1 MRFHESFGGGKM
13 DIVNNLLFW
22 VHLMA
27 LALGG
32 AAAFG
37 IPVVGRRMQAASPEM
52 RATLLSIMHGLSKAG
67 RAGIGTL
74 IVTGLLIV
82 WLKYG
87 GFGGVNVWFWIK
99 MVLVLGLLA
108 GVIHAGILLK
118 RTMSGDT
125 ASAQQSPR
133 VGMINTLL
141 FLGIVLSAVFAFE
154 VR

>member
-1 MRFHESFGGGKM
+1 M

-32 AAAFG
+32 AASFG
-37 IPVVGRRMQAASPEM
+37 IPVVGSRMPTAAPEV
-52 RATLLSIMHGLSKAG
+52 RPTLLAIMHGLSRVG

-74 IVTGLLIV
+74 LVTGLLLV

-87 GFGGVNVWFWIK
+87 GVDKVNVWFWVK
-99 MVLVLGLLA
+99 MVLVAGLLA
-108 GVIHAGILLK
+108 GIIYGGILLK

-125 ASAQQSPR
+125 TSARQSPR
-133 VGMINTLL
+133 VGMVNTLL
-141 FLGIVLSAVFAFE
+141 LLGIVLSAVFAFE
-154 VR
+154 